1 MLTISLTQKVPP
13 CQTIGHAINA
23 GAELEFT
30 VYSPGLTGDCSV
42 YEDDGATTQYT
53 TKDAYARTTA
63 KYTTSGT
70 DLTFEVS
77 AKAASAAYTLPETR
91 LFTLKLV
98 NSLPPTAVYQGHGG
112 CGADRRAP
120 CPLKFS
126 RWPPHPRG
134 SWHFEGD
141 EMTVIINAEAAPTA
155 GLSIEA
161 QGVVPATEVA
171 AQIDGMKGKL
181 RHALI
186 SKANLDET
194 RTTPGAHTPYPGGSM
209 ISQAAST
216 AEALSYLAGNDMAE
230 FGSVLSNFSSVYASA
245 TEEIEQ
251 MAKKQILPGAAKR
264 RVDYSLAI
272 LATE

>member
-1 MLTISLTQKVPP
+1 MSAVHLANPKSITIPF
-13 CQTIGHAINA
+13 QTIGHAINA

-42 YEDDGATTQYT
+42 YEDDGATTRY
-53 TKDAYARTTA
+53 TKDAFARTTA

-98 NSLPPTAVYQGHGG
+98 NSLPPTAVTVAGK
-112 CGADRRAP
+112 A
-120 CPLKFS
+120 LNFS

-155 GLSIEA
+155 TGLSIEA
-161 QGVVPATEVA
+161 KGVIPATEVA

-230 FGSVLSNFSSVYASA
+230 FHSVLSNFSSVYASA

-251 MAKKQILPGAAKR
+251 MAKKQLLPGAAKR